1 MGNILR
7 GSTSLSKIYRGQTE
21 LSKVYRGQTEIWT
34 SAPVLPS
41 WAQNYNIFYSA
52 NTSSTFI
59 DKSGNAND
67 GTINGTISYT
77 SGATPYWDFTS
88 SNYVNTGLAPGVIS
102 RGAVPGA
109 GDSTPFSIVLLYQ
122 AKSTSASSN
131 MFYAYD
137 DTVDKLT
144 VSTGTTSTIAELDGT
159 PTDETITVTPI
170 TTDTWYLLMVVK
182 DNDYGNFYTA
192 YLNNVFSADSGDN
205 PTDMNISNQIRIGSN
220 VGSTNNFRLAAF
232 GWAKGH
238 YADATERTD
247 IYNYYNSIYSL

>member
-1 MGNILR
+1 MGDILI
-7 GSTSLSKIYRGQTE
+7 GNTPLSKIYRGQTE

-34 SAPVLPS
+34 SSPLPT

-52 NTSSTFI
+52 NASSTFI
-59 DKSGNAND
+59 DKSDSGND

-88 SNYVNTGLAPGVIS
+88 TNYVNTGLTPGVIN
-102 RGAVPGA
+102 RGTGPGV

-122 AKSTSASSN
+122 AKSTSATSN
-131 MFYAYD
+131 MFYAFD
-137 DTVDKLT
+137 DPGDKLT
-144 VSTGTTSTIAELDGT
+144 VHTNTSTAVAELDGT
-159 PTDETITVTPI
+159 PTDETINITGI

-182 DNDYGNFYTA
+182 DDDYGNYYEA
-192 YLNNVFSADSGDN
+192 YLNNVFNADSGDN

-220 VGSTNNFRLAAF
+220 IDSTNNFRLAAF

-238 YADATERTD
+238 FADATERTD